1 MSEPSSHEAQRGFL
15 IALDGPAGAGKSTT
29 AQRVA
34 DALGFGYLDSGALYR
49 CVAVAALEDGVA
61 LDDDAALGEL
71 VARIKVESIERGRRF
86 LLNGRDVTDRIRAP
100 EISQAASKSSAC
112 PTVRRLL
119 VEWQRNAAHPPG
131 TVVEG
136 RDIGTV
142 IFPDADLKVFL
153 DADPEERARRRSL
166 ELAAKQSGDAAA
178 ATVAREM
185 AERDRRDSTRPVA
198 PLAAAPDA
206 VVLDTTRL
214 EIDQVVSKILAEVAL
229 RRSSSK

>member
-1 MSEPSSHEAQRGFL
+1 MTTTERGFL

-34 DALGFGYLDSGALYR
+34 DLLGFGYLDSGALYR
-49 CVAVAALEDGVA
+49 CVAVAALHEGVA

-71 VARIKVESIERGRRF
+71 VGRLKVEPIERGRRF
-86 LLNGRDVTDRIRAP
+86 LLNGRDVTDAIRTP
-100 EISQAASKSSAC
+100 EVSQAASKSSAC
-112 PTVRRLL
+112 PTVRRVL
-119 VEWQRNAAHPPG
+119 VDWQRNAAHPPG

-153 DADPEERARRRSL
+153 DADPQERARRRSL
-166 ELAAKQSGDAAA
+166 ELTEKRSGDAGA

-185 AERDRRDSTRPVA
+185 AERDRRDSTRAVA

-206 VVLDTTRL
+206 VVLDTTDLDL
-214 EIDQVVSKILAEVAL
+214 EQVVAKILAEVAL
-229 RRSSSK
+229 RRSTSK